1 MSIYSTNHLPNGFY
15 VYAYIRKSDNTP
27 YYIGKGYNKR
37 AWHKNHTITVPH
49 DLSKIIILE
58 QNLTEIGA
66 FSLERRMIRWYGRKD
81 NNTGILHNKTD
92 GGEGT
97 CGHKHT
103 EITKRL
109 MSKPKNNSTN
119 IALANK
125 IKSNDPNFIEKL
137 KRPKSENHKKKMR
150 KSKTDQHK
158 ANIKTGIQ
166 NSGRTYES
174 ESKTARR
181 LLSEGKHNFQLN
193 INPNYIIITCPHCLK
208 FGSMPGMKRWH
219 FEKCKTITSNS

>member
-27 YYIGKGYNKR
+27 YYIGKGSNKR

-49 DLSKIIILE
+49 DLSKIIIIE

-92 GGEGT
+92 GGEG
-97 CGHKHT
+97 GSGLRHT
-103 EITKRL
+103 DITKRL

-125 IKSNDPNFIEKL
+125 RKSNDPDFIKKL
-137 KRPKSENHKKKMR
+137 KKPKSENHKQKMR
-150 KSKTDQHK
+150 KPKTDQHK
-158 ANIKTGIQ
+158 ANIKTGIK
-166 NSGRTYES
+166 NSGRNYNSES
-174 ESKTARR
+174 ERAR
-181 LLSEGKHNFQLN
+181 LLIIEGKHNFQLN
-193 INPNYIIITCPHCLK
+193 INPNKIIVSCPYCNK
-208 FGSMPGMKRWH
+208 SGSMPGMTRWH
-219 FEKCKTITSNS
+219 FSKCKLFISDM